1 MDLGSK
7 NQVRPKK
14 SLAKRFSMD
23 MKNNYELY
31 LMILPVVAWYIIF
44 RYVPMYGVLMAFQ
57 NYNPLRGIAGSQW
70 IGFTNFTNFFNGV
83 YFWRLMRNTLAV
95 SISSLIFGF
104 PAPII
109 LALLINEVRKR
120 WFAKT
125 IQTVTYIPH
134 FISMV
139 VVCSLVREFT
149 ADTGIINTFFQ
160 LFGYGGKT
168 MLSRPNLFVPIYVIS
183 GIWQEIGWGSIIY
196 LAALSAVDAQL
207 YEAAE
212 IDGAGKWKQ
221 TIHITLPS
229 ILPTIIILFIMRM
242 GTLLSVGYEK
252 VLLLYNEGIYETA
265 DIISTYVYRVGLKD
279 AQYGFSTAIGLF
291 NSVINII
298 LILTTNTI
306 CKKLNETSLF

>member
-14 SLAKRFSMD
+14 SLTKRFSMD

-160 LFGYGGKT
+160 LFGYSGKT